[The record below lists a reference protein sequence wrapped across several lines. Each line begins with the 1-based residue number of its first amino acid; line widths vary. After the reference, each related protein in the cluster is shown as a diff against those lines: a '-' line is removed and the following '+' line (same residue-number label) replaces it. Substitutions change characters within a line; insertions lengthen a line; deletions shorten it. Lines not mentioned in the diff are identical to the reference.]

1 MGRRPRIHFAGAFYH
16 VIARGNGGQKVF
28 REDEDYRLYL
38 KFLQE
43 YKKRFGFYVYGYA
56 LMPTHVHLL
65 IETGETALSKVMQS
79 LQFRYTRNINIR
91 YRTWGH
97 LFQGRYKAILCQKD
111 VYFLELSAYLHLN
124 PVRAGLVEDP
134 SKYPWSSYPSYM
146 GQEKG
151 DLVDRDFLFS
161 QFSVKRSVARR
172 EYEQFVKSRMG
183 QGHRDDFYKLKDQ
196 RFLGPDEF
204 VDDVHHRV
212 KEEPSLVY
220 ELPIEEIV
228 SAVEYTLGI
237 AKYIFY
243 SFTRSRQGAWGR
255 AVVAFLGKKWG
266 GYQLKRFAEH
276 FKRDPVV
283 MSKGVRGVEKKLAE
297 DKAFARSVE
306 RMEKNLIQDKRSKIV
321 N

>member
-16 VIARGNGGQKVF
+16 VITRGNGGQKVF
-28 REDEDYRLYL
+28 REDGDDRLYL

-43 YKKRFGFYVYGYA
+43 YKKRFGFYLYGYA

-65 IETGETALSKVMQS
+65 IETRETALSKVMQS
-79 LQFRYTRNINIR
+79 LQFRYTRNFNIK

-134 SKYPWSSYPSYM
+134 SKYAWSSYPSYM

-172 EYEQFVKSRMG
+172 EYEKFVKSRMG

-220 ELPIEEIV
+220 DLPIEEIV
-228 SAVEYTLGI
+228 SVVESTLGI

-255 AVVAFLGKKWG
+255 AVAAFLGKKWG

-276 FKRDPVV
+276 F
-283 MSKGVRGVEKKLAE
+283 RGI
-297 DKAFARSVE
+297 R
-306 RMEKNLIQDKRSKIV
+306 
-321 N
+321 